1 MRASGVSEQKR
12 REALAHLRGDSSLS
26 SQDVYI
32 AQAVEESARAALIK
46 YQSTLVEESF

>member
-1 MRASGVSEQKR
+1 MSYGWDDY

-32 AQAVEESARAALIK
+32 AQAVEESARSALRE
-46 YQSTLVEESF
+46 YQHSLLKGKF